1 MQAMSAAS
9 LRSGRLAGATARGI
23 ARKKSSCGSASA
35 AAARELPKRTKGW
48 PASSALPSG
57 SLCTSVSTGA
67 TARARSAISGALS
80 SMLSGATT
88 APRRQAASQIR
99 SFSRFSSERRS
110 TRLPLPTPRALSAAA
125 MSATAR
131 SRSPKL
137 IDVSW
142 SRSTSASLSGSRS
155 RYAARRSATGRYGI
169 FGRCWPNTSLMASP
183 SPFILSREPARKCAA
198 SRDRPAQ
205 LHHRVEL
212 QALAEARDCERNL
225 PIKPRFV
232 NLRQA
237 PLGDHVLA
245 RNEHVAHRIPGRAVD
260 EVGDRIDQ
268 RLPFRTVGVEQ
279 YDVRSEEHTSE
290 LQSLRH

>member
-1 MQAMSAAS
+1 M
-9 LRSGRLAGATARGI
+9 
-23 ARKKSSCGSASA
+23 
-35 AAARELPKRTKGW
+35 PKRTNGL
-48 PASSALPSG
+48 PASKVSPSN
-57 SLCTSVSTGA
+57 SLCTRTSTGE
-67 TARARSAISGALS
+67 TARARSTISGALS

-131 SRSPKL
+131 SSSPKL

-142 SRSTSASLSGSRS
+142 SRSTIASLSGSRS
-155 RYAARRSATGRYGI
+155 RYPARRSATGRYGI
-169 FGRCWPNTSLMASP
+169 FGRCGPNTSLMASP
-183 SPFILSREPARKCAA
+183 LPFSLAREPVRKYAA
-198 SRDRPAQ
+198 SRHRPAQ
-205 LHHRVEL
+205 LHHRINV
-212 QALAEARDCERNL
+212 QALAEARDCKRNL
-225 PIKPRFV
+225 PVKPRFV

-245 RNEHVAHRIPGRAVD
+245 GNEHVAHRIPGRAVD